1 MLLQKVMSTSECL
14 YFRSMSTSDTRS
26 RSLKRKYNN
35 YLKHYRSW
43 KYSTSSAQ
51 FSFEERALKE
61 SADSDE
67 AENRKRGKVRQS
79 MSSAS
84 ADTED
89 EEEEEDGSTRG
100 YALTSEHMAD
110 ASADTGDNH
119 EEDEEERIPRGKM
132 LTRQNTF
139 TLGSSSGVPGRNSP
153 RAEVSMFCR
162 SKSIYWILIILFFSA
177 NVTTPLCAA

>member
-1 MLLQKVMSTSECL
+1 
-14 YFRSMSTSDTRS
+14 
-26 RSLKRKYNN
+26 
-35 YLKHYRSW
+35 
-43 KYSTSSAQ
+43 
-51 FSFEERALKE
+51 
-61 SADSDE
+61 
-67 AENRKRGKVRQS
+67 

-139 TLGSSSGVPGRNSP
+139 TLGSSNGVPGRNSP
-153 RAEVSMFCR
+153 RAEVSVFCR
-162 SKSIYWILIILFFSA
+162 SEGIYWIL
-177 NVTTPLCAA
+177 

>member
-1 MLLQKVMSTSECL
+1 
-14 YFRSMSTSDTRS
+14 
-26 RSLKRKYNN
+26 
-35 YLKHYRSW
+35 
-43 KYSTSSAQ
+43 
-51 FSFEERALKE
+51 
-61 SADSDE
+61 
-67 AENRKRGKVRQS
+67 

-89 EEEEEDGSTRG
+89 EEEEEDGSTR
-100 YALTSEHMAD
+100 EHMAD